1 MKTHKV
7 FEHQFYSWKELNL
20 DENDKKSLHAFNAKH
35 DKKFFNLQYNG
46 IQFKEYVGV
55 LQVNAITIEVLPKID
70 NRPSVDEKSLWRGV
84 LLEMLKATLKLNPT
98 VTNYSSLK
106 TSQNSFIELLFDLYL
121 NELQKLFRRGLQRK
135 YDRYSQNLTA
145 LKGKLI
151 FSKHLAKNY
160 IHKERFY
167 TSHIKYEYDHLIH
180 QILFDALKIV
190 QRYSTGSILYG
201 KCLQLLER
209 FPNVSNI
216 QLTDKTF
223 SKVKLEGKT
232 RIYERGFKLAK
243 WIIQGYN
250 PDIVIGNNKM
260 VAILFDM
267 NQLWEEYILIQLQ
280 KSSRRFNSKVQGQKS
295 KRFWGNN
302 QLKPD
307 IYVQSMNNMES
318 FIIDTKWKRYIDNP
332 STSDLRQMFVYN
344 KFWNVKKSFLLYP
357 TATSDQPNLKVK
369 SFESPQERLSCGI
382 LKANV
387 ISENKLNKRIG
398 EQIFESISE
407 IKPD

>member
-7 FEHQFYSWKELNL
+7 FEHQCYSWKELNL

-35 DKKFFNLQYNG
+35 GDKFFNLQYNG

-55 LQVNAITIEVLPKID
+55 LQVNALTIEILPKID
-70 NRPSVDEKSLWRGV
+70 DRPSVDENNLWQGV
-84 LLEMLKATLKLNPT
+84 LIEMLKATLKLDT
-98 VTNYSSLK
+98 TMTDYSSLK
-106 TSQNSFIELLFDLYL
+106 TSQNSFIESLFDLYL

-190 QRYSTGSILYG
+190 QRCSTGSILYG

-216 QLTDKTF
+216 QPTDKTF

-280 KSSRRFNSKVQGQKS
+280 KSSRRFNARIQGQDT
-295 KRFWGNN
+295 KRFWGGRS
-302 QLKPD
+302 LRPD
-307 IYVQSMNNMES
+307 IHIQSSRMEN
-318 FIIDTKWKRYIDNP
+318 FIIDTKWKKYSGNP
-332 STSDLRQMFVYN
+332 STSDLRQMFTYN

-357 TATSDQPNLKVK
+357 TASIDQPKRDVK
-369 SFESPQERLSCGI
+369 PFHTPQENLSCGI
-382 LKANV
+382 LEVNV
-387 ISENKLNKRIG
+387 IAENQLNQQIG
-398 EQIFESISE
+398 EQIFASIIE
-407 IKPD
+407 

>member
-145 LKGKLI
+145 LKGKLM
-151 FSKHLAKNY
+151 FSKHLRKNY

-307 IYVQSMNNMES
+307 IYVQSMNMES

>member
-307 IYVQSMNNMES
+307 IYVQSMNMES